1 MIMMGDPRYIPD
13 YIYGLIVYNY
23 SSPIENMP
31 RLNLMPPQQYIFNNE
46 LDFDMWY
53 ANWLLTDPVAFHDL
67 MMVVYAIYSGYD
79 VYQIMQQ
86 IQDMG
91 TIELIDFEEGNI
103 DDTLSKLKELEN
115 VKIDGN
121 QIDLDS
127 LITGMQNLGNS
138 GADISNF
145 LDRLNGSFTLA
156 DATGQ
161 MVSFDD
167 AKQKALSVTTNEVNE
182 DITKIGTDSE
192 TSATKVSSLG
202 TEIEKVNQKSL
213 SQVQLQFVNVSTA
226 ANTARENVQKIIDKI
241 NTLNNTKIKP
251 NTSDSTSGKT
261 SDGKGYRG
269 TVGNAFAKGTNQYDD
284 IPNLP
289 ITGYNGLP
297 KDEKNALRSEYG
309 QPELT
314 VYPNGKTELTN
325 QPTMS
330 DLPKGTVIFNERQTK
345 KILNGNNLVYGN
357 AFASGTVKK
366 DTSSSSKT
374 GKSNGKSNEKN
385 NNNDKDNKKSKTE
398 IDWIARKLERL
409 QKVIDMTKAKFENLF
424 DLKSK
429 SSNLDKQ
436 IEQTTK
442 LQKANEKATD
452 K

>member
-1 MIMMGDPRYIPD
+1 MTTEEVAACTNALGMFGD
-13 YIYGLIVYNY
+13 Y
-23 SSPIENMP
+23 SSYDLDELELALNSISIAAHDGEKSITYLQGVENI
-31 RLNLMPPQQYIFNNE
+31 LS
-46 LDFDMWY
+46 
-53 ANWLLTDPVAFHDL
+53 DL
-67 MMVVYAIYSGYD
+67 GYSGYD
-79 VYQIMQQ
+79 VYQILQQ

-115 VKIDGN
+115 VKVDGN

-241 NTLNNTKIKP
+241 NDLNGKKINPGGNTNP
-251 NTSDSTSGKT
+251 NEITE
-261 SDGKGYRG
+261 SDGKGYHG
-269 TVGNAFAKGTNQYDD
+269 TVGNAYAKGTTQYDD

-289 ITGYNGLP
+289 IT
-297 KDEKNALRSEYG
+297 
-309 QPELT
+309 
-314 VYPNGKTELTN
+314 
-325 QPTMS
+325 
-330 DLPKGTVIFNERQTK
+330 
-345 KILNGNNLVYGN
+345 
-357 AFASGTVKK
+357 
-366 DTSSSSKT
+366 
-374 GKSNGKSNEKN
+374 
-385 NNNDKDNKKSKTE
+385 
-398 IDWIARKLERL
+398 
-409 QKVIDMTKAKFENLF
+409 
-424 DLKSK
+424 
-429 SSNLDKQ
+429 
-436 IEQTTK
+436 
-442 LQKANEKATD
+442 
-452 K
+452 